1 MEVVSLLFGLNFLH
15 IISNVITAPLILFI
29 YLRIVKLN
37 YKRYFI
43 LLFTSL
49 YATDLFHLVVD
60 LDINNLFC
68 AYLNSIAYAILIYFT
83 LKEMEFK
90 KMKELDFIFYTS
102 LAIVVFLYAYILYV
116 VNEILLEQKVD
127 NYLIFVIYALLMFFM
142 CVLITIKYIIKPNL
156 SNTSLQI
163 SIACFIISDLF
174 YLISI
179 IYNQII
185 MFKYLFLIPQLAVYY
200 FLLKYE
206 LNRNKIF
213 EIR

>member
-1 MEVVSLLFGLNFLH
+1 MDNARLLKLYVGLIAMEVVSLLFGLNFLH

-90 KMKELDFIFYTS
+90 KMQE
-102 LAIVVFLYAYILYV
+102 
-116 VNEILLEQKVD
+116 
-127 NYLIFVIYALLMFFM
+127 
-142 CVLITIKYIIKPNL
+142 
-156 SNTSLQI
+156 
-163 SIACFIISDLF
+163 
-174 YLISI
+174 
-179 IYNQII
+179 
-185 MFKYLFLIPQLAVYY
+185 
-200 FLLKYE
+200 
-206 LNRNKIF
+206 
-213 EIR
+213 